1 MSSALTLSFED
12 DVLSRLDAAAADRQV
27 SREQLAADI
36 VVAYLDDENE
46 FEEWQLAKI
55 RAGQAAAARGD
66 FASEA
71 EVEKFFSQYR

>member
-1 MSSALTLSFED
+1 MSSALTLSFDD

-46 FEEWQLAKI
+46 FEEWQLEKI

-71 EVEKFFSQYR
+71 EVEQFFSQYR